1 MSKTKRTSFEKT
13 LEIIADVVEGQL
25 SKLPPEIADAKR
37 KKISLIASSAG
48 RPARGKLSKPS
59 RTRARRL
66 STRSRA

>member
-1 MSKTKRTSFEKT
+1 MVKTKKAGFQKA
-13 LEIIADVVEGQL
+13 LKIIVDVVEGQL

-37 KKISLIASSAG
+37 KRINRIASSAG

-59 RTRARRL
+59 GTRANRL